1 MIGLYIYDFPNHRS
15 VPLELME
22 HQCETALKW
31 LQEGRIDGMVIEANS
46 TMGVGFESERWLRG
60 WLERVKHIELK

>member
-1 MIGLYIYDFPNHRS
+1 
-15 VPLELME
+15 ME